1 MGPGGRAGRDHTPYE
16 HQRGLSVRL
25 PNWRPCAFS
34 DAPDV
39 QYCTTQKKRAA
50 SFRQRLPKLDPLARG
65 LPHILQNRSRFA
77 DAERKA
83 FVVHR
88 LKKSLHVHLIADRPV
103 GCIRDSLDCFNAYR
117 QCQRHNIAVA
127 PRNPAARVVALLIRQ
142 CLSHCAL
149 SFVTAAAEAGQFSP
163 TRFEDSLDPR

>member
-1 MGPGGRAGRDHTPYE
+1 MGPWAGACAGRTIPLANI
-16 HQRGLSVRL
+16 RGDFLFVSLLVSCSL
-25 PNWRPCAFS
+25 S

-103 GCIRDSLDCFNAYR
+103 RCVRDSLDCFNNASD
-117 QCQRHNIAVA
+117 I
-127 PRNPAARVVALLIRQ
+127 I
-142 CLSHCAL
+142 
-149 SFVTAAAEAGQFSP
+149 
-163 TRFEDSLDPR
+163 